1 MSSDRSELSL
11 GFLQSI
17 LPCHSVVAFCER
29 AIAFWGSHVAPEAVA
44 PGAPDPSVTPRILVR
59 SPTRRAW
66 FSVGLAAGEVLT
78 TLLQDRPWNGA
89 SEIGR
94 EGLLWWQPCEW
105 NGAAEAAD
113 GEHLIGEIGTAADS
127 SISKIAEQT
136 WSQLVLAVWPQIYS
150 EEATF
155 LKRKLE
161 AMAEFAAGAGHE
173 INNPAATIVG
183 RAGQL
188 LREETDPE
196 RRRHLATIGAQAYRI
211 RDMIGD
217 AILFARPPR
226 PSFTDLRLSEVVQ
239 AALSLL
245 DDPVRKKSLAVTVET
260 TMDPEWTVPADRT
273 QMEIVFCELLRN
285 AIEASSTGQT
295 IRIAS
300 RQFERSGQRL
310 VEWLV
315 EDSGRGFTDTERE
328 HLFDPFFSGRQA
340 GRGLG
345 FGLSKAW
352 RIVDQHRGSLTVEA
366 GPSTTRFFLTMPA
379 RAS

>member
-1 MSSDRSELSL
+1 MPSDCSELSL

-17 LPCHSVVAFCER
+17 LPCHSVVTFCER
-29 AIAFWGSHVAPEAVA
+29 ALEFWQSHVAPEAAA
-44 PGAPDPSVTPRILVR
+44 PGSPEASATPLILVR

-66 FSVGLAAGEVLT
+66 FSVGLTDGDVRA
-78 TLLQDRPWNGA
+78 TLLKDRPWDGA
-89 SEIGR
+89 SSPGR
-94 EGLLWWQPCEW
+94 DGLRQWQRCEW
-105 NGAAEAAD
+105 LTEVEGNAD
-113 GEHLIGEIGTAADS
+113 LIGEIGTAADS
-127 SISKIAEQT
+127 SASGPAEQT

-150 EEATF
+150 EESTF

-226 PSFTDLRLSEVVQ
+226 PSFADVRLSEVVQ
-239 AALSLL
+239 SAVSLL
-245 DDPVRKKSLAVTVET
+245 DDPVQKKSLAVTVET
-260 TMDPEWTVPADRT
+260 TTDPEWTVPADRT

-295 IRIAS
+295 IRIAP

-315 EDSGRGFTDTERE
+315 EDFGRGFTETERE

-345 FGLSKAW
+345 FGLSKTW

-366 GPSTTRFFLTMPA
+366 EPSATRFFLTMPA
-379 RAS
+379 AS